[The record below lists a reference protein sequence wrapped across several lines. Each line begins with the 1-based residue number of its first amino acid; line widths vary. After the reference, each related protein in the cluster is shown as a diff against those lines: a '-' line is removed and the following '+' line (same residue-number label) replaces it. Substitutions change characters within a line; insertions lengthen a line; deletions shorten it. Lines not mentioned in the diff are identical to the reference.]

1 MAFSDEEEQQVITSS
16 LISDERTPLNI
27 AFHNT
32 NNNSTGDNDINSSD
46 KVSEEYGTNNLSIG
60 KSIVSTSSASSEE
73 EDSQTSEEHG
83 NTKSHHHRKASEG
96 VGFLG
101 SISIAMNTLTGP
113 AMLQL
118 PATFQRSGI
127 IPTCATIVFV
137 SVLCNLCALS
147 FANTIS
153 KVPGNLGFTK
163 EIEYSEAFRIFWG
176 RSWYI
181 FTQIAFSLCI
191 LCQLLAS
198 IVDVAQVVDTYV
210 RTKEIFIFLFY
221 FF

>member
-1 MAFSDEEEQQVITSS
+1 MAFSDEEEQQAIS

-27 AFHNT
+27 AI
-32 NNNSTGDNDINSSD
+32 NNSD
-46 KVSEEYGTNNLSIG
+46 KNNHSIG
-60 KSIVSTSSASSEE
+60 KSIVSTSASSE
-73 EDSQTSEEHG
+73 EDSQTSEEHK
-83 NTKSHHHRKASEG
+83 TKYYHDKQQASEG

-210 RTKEIFIFLFY
+210 RTKEIFIFLFL
-221 FF
+221 FFLKYLFQKS